1 MLRTSEETK
10 ARRALPVTILC
21 LITAVFWLAARP
33 VAAHADA
40 ARWGVFGARE
50 IESSDI
56 AKFPKW
62 TDMLNR
68 NFKEEQRG
76 DAPCTSQSLR
86 AMCIVASWKS
96 FIDREQ
102 GRSPQAEL
110 VDVNNEINDYLYRL
124 DPYYWETPREFV
136 VQDGDCKDYAIA
148 KYFTLRKLGW
158 SADDLRVV
166 VLRDMD
172 IQADHAI
179 LVAYLDGKTYSLDI
193 LVRSVLPT
201 SVIHHYRPYYAINED
216 HWWIM
221 IP

>member
-1 MLRTSEETK
+1 MFRTLTIVGLCTTL
-10 ARRALPVTILC
+10 ALSS
-21 LITAVFWLAARP
+21 LAARP
-33 VAAHADA
+33 AAATASPQH
-40 ARWGVFGARE
+40 WGVFGARE

-56 AKFPKW
+56 DKFPKW
-62 TDMLNR
+62 TSMLDR

-86 AMCIVASWKS
+86 APCIIANWKD
-96 FIDREQ
+96 FIAHEQ
-102 GRSPQAEL
+102 GRSPKAEL
-110 VDVNNEINDYLYRL
+110 DDVNYEINKWVYRL

-136 VQDGDCKDYAIA
+136 VQNGDCKDYAIA

-193 LVRSVLPT
+193 LVPMVLPT
-201 SVIHHYRPYYAINED
+201 DVVHHYRPYYAINEN

-221 IP
+221 VP